1 MIAVI
6 APDGTL
12 LGLFTSQ
19 VDAHLVAKP
28 VGGTMWRCRPNSQEC
43 SVVAS
48 RVQARAV
55 WWAGSSDRVL
65 YRCGVPGWRA
75 LHCGRCRPA
84 ERHARLCALGA
95 RAVESKELVLQY
107 TYNYTAI
114 IMNE

>member
-43 SVVAS
+43 SVVPS
-48 RVQARAV
+48 RVHT
-55 WWAGSSDRVL
+55 SIEFTDDTTS
-65 YRCGVPGWRA
+65 
-75 LHCGRCRPA
+75 A
-84 ERHARLCALGA
+84 EDF
-95 RAVESKELVLQY
+95 
-107 TYNYTAI
+107 
-114 IMNE
+114 